1 MLGRD
6 EPRQIRWP
14 VDSLSLDELKTQI
27 AYLES
32 VPAPVPEDLDPEQL
46 APLLACS
53 IEPHACSCARARE
66 LLSSPPSKLLER
78 SSLTGGQGL
87 CALCRNTLAD
97 PCIMCQ
103 AENENEN
110 ESSACDCSCGL
121 ATGMCGHVFHAH
133 CISRHL
139 RTVRADC
146 PLDMKPWN
154 WPGQASTTTTLV
166 GPGLELKFGI
176 EDKDPQE
183 LVREL
188 LQDLVQGPC
197 QVKEVSGS
205 VLAVCGVNAHPDRQ
219 SLKIQV
225 AEKQLDLGKPDFSA
239 PVQTVAR
246 SAAKLL
252 GCSVTGLDLYFR
264 GKKLHAEAS
273 LAQHGVTPGSVLEA
287 RLALPGVELDL
298 YGPTARLTTD
308 AQLVELLASGETLLA
323 VARCRPVWDE
333 NLNQAPLEDL
343 AKKRSGSDFDAGV
356 LQLFSGSPAWLP
368 GLCPETDP
376 GAVGTLLS
384 TLYVLSGGVQRDAS
398 LGSVVCAWARKAL
411 GTGPA
416 GPAVIALK
424 LVLERRT
431 ALVTDHDRALVSSA
445 VWSLL
450 RRLVPAGLVSETRLL
465 DHSAVL
471 FRLALEEPDVDVSAE
486 VYEVVETPG
495 AQETYVWKG
504 ARQGRQDGPQDEQK
518 SALTPTQWRLAVTEP
533 PAGLARIVR
542 LVPALRLPRAETP
555 CLTRNEAGQVVVCAG
570 RGKGAELDLVMMN
583 PLTGT
588 ETTMSADKLARAL
601 EGKFGNQ
608 LGLSGE
614 ELDSRVPTE
623 AIVVCLDTSMSMQ
636 GPAFPTVRRL
646 DDEDTW
652 PTPVEP
658 SLDRDERL
666 ALKARVVAH
675 KLVRRLVSLYGPRAV
690 IRQLAEHDAE
700 VSRNRDWLARELARE
715 LAAEHLSGG
724 NGNASDVDSES
735 DGEPPDEFV
744 CPITQRLMRDPVTL
758 EDGHTYERE
767 AIRDWLRT
775 HRTSPKT
782 REPVCTITPNRALK
796 GLIERWTARERP
808 LGRSTQVPVTIA
820 LTRKNGRIDQKWAC
834 KVDATET
841 VQTLLLQLWA
851 HAQTQGPSRIHLMT
865 DVVRTGDTY
874 YRGTPMDP
882 NRTVKTYLKPG
893 AQTLE
898 CEVFNR
904 SYRETQQPRTDL
916 SRLDMVKQQFA
927 AFVNRSSAYDY
938 AHHIGLVTFGSDC
951 KVACSLTPV
960 FETFRCLLDEVAT
973 AGDTRLYDALAQSCD
988 LLTAWKRARPEHNAA
1003 RLRVLCLSD
1012 GRDTC
1017 SEHEPYQVLKRMHD
1031 AGVTLDLIQIGQ
1043 DRDAFLAAM
1052 TGATGGVYY
1061 APKSPQEA
1069 LRLNELE
1076 TILSVK
1082 ERARGALPRIPA
1094 KAIYDLGLY
1103 MAPAPQTDKPEILR
1117 PLLKLP
1123 CTSLERAVL
1132 DSGALEHKVEA
1143 EPDTVA
1149 DTVSQDTAAPRPFR
1163 VRAKATSDR
1172 RRRVLNELVA
1182 LQRTPHPQVDVF
1194 PGRQDTCVW
1203 KVTMEG
1209 PEGTSYAGG
1218 CWLATVEFPEA
1229 YPSCAPVFKFATPMM
1244 HVNVSAY
1251 GKVCHSVFD
1260 RNWSPDTSMLRVFAL
1275 VYGLLLAPEPQDPLD
1290 SALAAQYYEDPA
1302 GFELEVQAHT
1312 QKHAGRMSRADWEVK
1327 LTQERCVE

>member
-14 VDSLSLDELKTQI
+14 ADSLSLDELKTQI

-32 VPAPVPEDLDPEQL
+32 VPKAQELDPDHL
-46 APLLACS
+46 APLIACS
-53 IEPHACSCARARE
+53 VDPELCSCARARE
-66 LLSSPPSKLLER
+66 LLAVPPSRLLEV
-78 SSLTGGQGL
+78 SVHEDQGQ
-87 CALCRNTLAD
+87 CALCRNTLSD

-103 AENENEN
+103 AESEKEGDR
-110 ESSACDCSCGL
+110 ACDGACDEGRVCDL

-133 CISRHL
+133 CISRHI
-139 RTVRADC
+139 REIRADC
-146 PLDMKPWN
+146 PLDMKPWS
-154 WPGQASTTTTLV
+154 WPGKATTTALV
-166 GPGLELKFGI
+166 GPSLEFKFGI
-176 EDKDPQE
+176 EDKDPQELGNPQE

-188 LQDLVQGPC
+188 LQDLVQGPF
-197 QVKEVSGS
+197 QLKEVSRS

-219 SLKIQV
+219 PLKIQV
-225 AEKQLDLGKPDFSA
+225 AEKQLDLGKPDFSQ

-264 GKKLHAEAS
+264 GKKLHVDAS
-273 LAQHGVTPGSVLEA
+273 LAQHGVPPGSVLEA

-308 AQLVELLASGETLLA
+308 AQLVELLASGDTLLA

-343 AKKRSGSDFDAGV
+343 AKKRSGSEFDAGV

-398 LGSVVCAWARKAL
+398 LGSIVCAWARKAL
-411 GTGPA
+411 GPAVGPEVI
-416 GPAVIALK
+416 GPAVVALK

-445 VWSLL
+445 IWSLL

-471 FRLALEEPDVDVSAE
+471 FRLALEDPNVDVSAE

-495 AQETYVWKG
+495 SQETYVWKG
-504 ARQGRQDGPQDEQK
+504 ARQDGPQDEQK
-518 SALTPTQWRLAVTEP
+518 SALTPTQWRLAVTEQP
-533 PAGLARIVR
+533 TGLARIVR

-601 EGKFGNQ
+601 EAKFGNQ

-646 DDEDTW
+646 DDEDSW
-652 PTPVEP
+652 PTPAEP
-658 SLDRDERL
+658 SLDRDERI

-690 IRQLAEHDAE
+690 IRQLAEHDEE
-700 VSRNRDWLARELARE
+700 VSRNRDWLARELA
-715 LAAEHLSGG
+715 AEHL
-724 NGNASDVDSES
+724 DSENDNCNDESDGDS

-808 LGRSTQVPVTIA
+808 LGRSRLSVPVTIA
-820 LTRKNGRIDQKWAC
+820 LTRKNGRIDQTWAC

-841 VQTLLLQLWA
+841 VQTLLLQLWG
-851 HAQTQGPSRIHLMT
+851 HAQTRGPSRIHLMT

-882 NRTVKTYLKPG
+882 NRTVKTYMKPG
-893 AQTLE
+893 AQSLE

-951 KVACSLTPV
+951 KVACPLTPV

-973 AGDTRLYDALAQSCD
+973 AGDTRLYDALAQSSH
-988 LLTAWKRARPEHNAA
+988 LLTAWQAARPEHRGA

-1017 SEHEPYQVLKRMHD
+1017 SEHEPYQVLKLMHE
-1031 AGVTLDLIQIGQ
+1031 AGITLDLIQIGQ
-1043 DRDAFLAAM
+1043 EQDSLLAAI
-1052 TGATGGVYY
+1052 TGATGGVFY

-1076 TILSVK
+1076 TILSVR
-1082 ERARGALPRIPA
+1082 ERARVALSRIPS
-1094 KAIYDLGLY
+1094 KAAFDLGWY
-1103 MAPAPQTDKPEILR
+1103 VAPAPETDNPEILR

-1123 CTSLERAVL
+1123 CTSLDRAV

-1143 EPDTVA
+1143 
-1149 DTVSQDTAAPRPFR
+1149 DTVSQDTAPRPFR
-1163 VRAKATSDR
+1163 VRPKPTSDR

-1194 PGRQDTCVW
+1194 PGQQDICVW

-1312 QKHAGRMSRADWEVK
+1312 LDHAGRKSRADW
-1327 LTQERCVE
+1327 QVELAQD